1 MNKCHFLYHKAGKV
15 AIKLNQDL
23 IIISNNI
30 IIPINHTASD
40 TKLGRAYGIQTANK
54 HTSIFLNS

>member
-15 AIKLNQDL
+15 TMKLNQDL

-30 IIPINHTASD
+30 TILINHMASD
-40 TKLGRAYGIQTANK
+40 TKLGRACMVSKLLINILLY
-54 HTSIFLNS
+54 F